1 MGNGWEIRRDR
12 EREDVFLFCFR
23 GFVLLNRYVLGLLAD
38 ARKGKIKDGVIT
50 HWV

>member
-38 ARKGKIKDGVIT
+38 ARKGKIKDG
-50 HWV
+50 